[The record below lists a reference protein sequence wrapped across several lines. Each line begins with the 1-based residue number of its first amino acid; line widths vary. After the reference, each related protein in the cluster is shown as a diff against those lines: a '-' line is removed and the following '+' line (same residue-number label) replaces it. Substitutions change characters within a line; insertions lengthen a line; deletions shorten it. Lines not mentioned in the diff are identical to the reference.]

1 MRKFY
6 LYAGYYE
13 LFISNRPLRRPYSF
27 ISWHKSLDAAQ
38 RAAEKFDPDAHV
50 HYAEQIAPPETDD
63 PEIIRKSAT
72 DIWMNE
78 LGCEYQP
85 DELIGMEFCEK

>member
-27 ISWHKSLDAAQ
+27 ISWHKSLDAVQ

-50 HYAEQIAPPETDD
+50 HYAEQIAPPETD
-63 PEIIRKSAT
+63 EWI
-72 DIWMNE
+72 
-78 LGCEYQP
+78 
-85 DELIGMEFCEK
+85 DEGYARRDLVDGIPFVIC

>member
-1 MRKFY
+1 MIRIYPKSRDCDARY
-6 LYAGYYE
+6 QQGYE
-13 LFISNRPLRRPYSF
+13 LMHEIFNDLVFCGNLGGHVPAGTEEIFI
-27 ISWHKSLDAAQ
+27 
-38 RAAEKFDPDAHV
+38 
-50 HYAEQIAPPETDD
+50 ETDD

-85 DELIGMEFCEK
+85 DELIGIEFCEK